1 MGWISIR
8 TDPASGESMNA
19 LIEARNITKVF
30 PGTLALNKVNFNLL
44 PGEIHAIVG
53 ENGAGKSTLMLLMAG
68 VYQPDGGELLIEGQ
82 PISLRDPLHS
92 QRKGISTV
100 FQDLALAPN
109 MSVAENVFT
118 NCQPASRAGWIRF
131 EHMYAETQKA
141 LEIFGVQI
149 NPKAPL
155 RNYSVA
161 IQQIVEIARAIQRK
175 ARVLILD
182 EPTSAIGEREI
193 EKLLQILKMLRDRG
207 VSIIYVSHKLNE
219 VFAISDRI
227 TVLKDGN
234 LVSTLRT
241 ADTSQ
246 DAVVNMMVG
255 RELSELFPPPQIGGQ
270 RKTVL
275 KVKNLSG
282 YGFSNVSLDL
292 HSGEILGIF
301 GLTGA
306 GRTELARGI
315 FGAAPVIAG
324 EILINDQAVK
334 FEKPHQ
340 AMNRGI
346 AYIPED
352 RKQDGLFYEMSFKK
366 NTAAACL
373 RELSGHIFMR
383 RSKEETL
390 ARNAM
395 NQLGIKARSI
405 EQPVAGLSGG
415 NQQKVLFAKWLAR
428 NPKVLIADEPTR
440 GVDVGAKAEI
450 HALLRKLANDGAV
463 VVMISSE
470 LPEVLGMSDRVAV
483 MRDKRLMVVLD
494 RNQAT
499 EELVA
504 SYALGTI
511 GESEFSSEQ
520 AANKMAG

>member
-1 MGWISIR
+1 
-8 TDPASGESMNA
+8 
-19 LIEARNITKVF
+19 
-30 PGTLALNKVNFNLL
+30 
-44 PGEIHAIVG
+44 
-53 ENGAGKSTLMLLMAG
+53 
-68 VYQPDGGELLIEGQ
+68 
-82 PISLRDPLHS
+82 
-92 QRKGISTV
+92 
-100 FQDLALAPN
+100 

-118 NCQPASRAGWIRF
+118 NAQPVNRIGLIHFEDMFEESR
-131 EHMYAETQKA
+131 KA

-182 EPTSAIGEREI
+182 EPTSAIGERET
-193 EKLLQILKMLRDRG
+193 ESLLQVLRVLRDRG

-234 LVSTLRT
+234 LVATLRA
-241 ADTSQ
+241 ADTSP

-255 RELSELFPPPQIGGQ
+255 RELSQLFPPPHNGA
-270 RKTVL
+270 KEETVL
-275 KVKNLSG
+275 KVRNLSG
-282 YGFSNVSLDL
+282 SGFSNVSLNV
-292 HSGEILGIF
+292 HYGKVLGIF

-315 FGAAPVIAG
+315 FGVEPIVAG
-324 EILINDQAVK
+324 EILIHDRVVK
-334 FEKPHQ
+334 FANPQQ
-340 AMNRGI
+340 AMDNGI

-352 RKQDGLFYEMSFKK
+352 RKQDGLFLEMSFKD
-366 NTAAACL
+366 NTTAACL
-373 RELSGHIFMR
+373 RALSGHIFMS
-383 RSKEETL
+383 RSKEESL
-390 ARNAM
+390 ARSAM
-395 NQLGIKARSI
+395 DMLGIKARSI
-405 EQPVAGLSGG
+405 DQPVAGLSGG

-428 NPKVLIADEPTR
+428 HPKVLIADEPTR

-450 HALLRKLANDGAV
+450 HTLLRKLSNDGAA

-483 MRDKRLMVVLD
+483 MREGRLVAVLD

-511 GESEFSSEQ
+511 GDNSTCPSEQ
-520 AANKMAG
+520 TANR

>member
-1 MGWISIR
+1 
-8 TDPASGESMNA
+8 MNP
-19 LIEARNITKVF
+19 LIEARKITKVF
-30 PGTLALNKVNFNLL
+30 PGTLALNKVDFALL
-44 PGEIHAIVG
+44 PGEIHAIAG

-68 VYQPDGGELLIEGQ
+68 VYQPDEGDLIIEGQ
-82 PISLRDPLHS
+82 PVKLRDPHHS
-92 QRKGISTV
+92 QLKGISTV
-100 FQDLALAPN
+100 FQELALAPN

-118 NCQPASRAGWIRF
+118 NVQPTNRAGLIHF
-131 EHMYAETQKA
+131 EDMYRETQKA
-141 LEIFGVQI
+141 LEIFGVEI

-182 EPTSAIGEREI
+182 EPTSAIGERET
-193 EKLLQILKMLRDRG
+193 EKLLQVLRMLRDRG

-234 LVSTLRT
+234 LVGTLNT
-241 ADTSQ
+241 ADTTQ

-255 RELSELFPPPQIGGQ
+255 RELSQLFPESHNGG
-270 RKTVL
+270 KEETTL

-282 YGFSNVSLDL
+282 PGFSNVSLDMQ
-292 HSGEILGIF
+292 SGKVLGIF

-315 FGAAPVIAG
+315 FGVEPIFSG
-324 EILINDQAVK
+324 EILIRDHTVK
-334 FEKPHQ
+334 IANPQQ
-340 AMNRGI
+340 AMNEGI

-352 RKQDGLFYEMSFKK
+352 RKQDGLFLEMSFRD

-373 RELSGHIFMR
+373 RALSGSIFMHR
-383 RSKEETL
+383 AKEESL
-390 ARNAM
+390 AQDAM
-395 NQLGIKARSI
+395 DKLEIKARSI
-405 EQPVAGLSGG
+405 GQPVSGLSGG
-415 NQQKVLFAKWLAR
+415 NQQKVLFAKWLSR
-428 NPKVLIADEPTR
+428 HPKVLIADEPTR

-450 HALLRKLANDGAV
+450 HALLRELADDGAA

-470 LPEVLGMSDRVAV
+470 LPEVLGMSDRIAV
-483 MRDKRLMVVLD
+483 MREGRLVTVLD

-511 GESEFSSEQ
+511 GDNPRYSEQ
-520 AANKMAG
+520 TANR

>member
-1 MGWISIR
+1 
-8 TDPASGESMNA
+8 MNS
-19 LIEARNITKVF
+19 LIEARKITKMF
-30 PGTLALNKVNFNLL
+30 PGTMALNKVDFNLL
-44 PGEIHAIVG
+44 PGEIHAIAG
-53 ENGAGKSTLMLLMAG
+53 ENGAGKSTLMLIMAG
-68 VYQPDGGELLIEGQ
+68 VYQPDGGELIIEGQ
-82 PISLRDPLHS
+82 PVKLRDPHDS

-100 FQDLALAPN
+100 FQELALAPN

-118 NCQPASRAGWIRF
+118 NVQPSNRVGLIHF
-131 EHMYAETQKA
+131 ENMYRDTEKA

-161 IQQIVEIARAIQRK
+161 IQQIVEIARAIQSK

-182 EPTSAIGEREI
+182 EPTSAIGERET
-193 EKLLQILKMLRDRG
+193 EKLLQVLRMLRDRG
-207 VSIIYVSHKLNE
+207 VSIIYVSHKLKE

-234 LVSTLRT
+234 LVATVRT

-255 RELSELFPPPQIGGQ
+255 RELSQLFPPPHNGG
-270 RKTVL
+270 KAESVL
-275 KVKNLSG
+275 RVRNLSG
-282 YGFSNVSLDL
+282 RGFSNVSLEL
-292 HSGEILGIF
+292 YSGQILGIF

-315 FGAAPVIAG
+315 FGAEPIITG
-324 EILINDQAVK
+324 EILIHDQTVK
-334 FEKPHQ
+334 IANPQQ
-340 AMNRGI
+340 AMNEGL

-352 RKQDGLFYEMSFKK
+352 RKLDGLFLEMSFKD

-373 RELSGHIFMR
+373 RALSGFIFMN
-383 RSKEETL
+383 RSKGEAL
-390 ARNAM
+390 ARDSM
-395 NQLGIKARSI
+395 DKLGIKARSI
-405 EQPVAGLSGG
+405 GQTVAGLSGG

-428 NPKVLIADEPTR
+428 HPKVLIADEPTR

-450 HALLRKLANDGAV
+450 HTLLRKLADDGAA

-470 LPEVLGMSDRVAV
+470 LPEVLGMSDRIAV
-483 MRDKRLMVVLD
+483 MREGRLVSLVD
-494 RNQAT
+494 REQAT

-511 GESEFSSEQ
+511 GDSNYPSEQ
-520 AANKMAG
+520 TANR

>member
-1 MGWISIR
+1 
-8 TDPASGESMNA
+8 MNS
-19 LIEARNITKVF
+19 LIEARKITKLF
-30 PGTLALNKVNFNLL
+30 PGTVALNKVDFNLL
-44 PGEIHAIVG
+44 PGEIHAIAG
-53 ENGAGKSTLMLLMAG
+53 ENGAGKSTLMLIMAG
-68 VYQPDGGELLIEGQ
+68 VYQPDGGELMIEGQ
-82 PISLRDPLHS
+82 AVKLRDPHHA
-92 QRKGISTV
+92 QREGISTV
-100 FQDLALAPN
+100 FQELALAPN

-118 NCQPASRAGWIRF
+118 NAQPVNRIGLIHF
-131 EHMYAETQKA
+131 EDMYKETGKA

-182 EPTSAIGEREI
+182 EPTSAIGERET
-193 EKLLQILKMLRDRG
+193 ESLLQVLRMLRDRG

-234 LVSTLRT
+234 LVATLRT
-241 ADTSQ
+241 ADTSP

-255 RELSELFPPPQIGGQ
+255 RELSQLFPPPHNGG
-270 RKTVL
+270 KEETVL

-282 YGFSNVSLDL
+282 SGFSNVSLDV
-292 HSGEILGIF
+292 HSGKVLGIF

-315 FGAAPVIAG
+315 FGAEPIVAG
-324 EILINDQAVK
+324 EILIHDRAVK
-334 FEKPHQ
+334 IANPHQ
-340 AMNRGI
+340 AMNEGI

-352 RKQDGLFYEMSFKK
+352 RKQDGLFLEMSFKD

-373 RELSGHIFMR
+373 RALSGHIFMS

-390 ARNAM
+390 ARGAM
-395 NQLGIKARSI
+395 DTLGIKARSI
-405 EQPVAGLSGG
+405 DQPVAGLSGG

-428 NPKVLIADEPTR
+428 HPKVLIADEPTR

-450 HALLRKLANDGAV
+450 HALLRKLSNDGAA

-483 MRDKRLMVVLD
+483 MREGRLVAVLD

-499 EELVA
+499 EALVA

-511 GESEFSSEQ
+511 GDNGACSSEQ
-520 AANKMAG
+520 TANR